1 MQIIWMGVTQRINS
15 TIYSDSD
22 FLVFW
27 WKDTTIS
34 KLKRVVELEE
44 LTGLNVGEREREGE
58 D

>member
-1 MQIIWMGVTQRINS
+1 MGVTQRINS

-27 WKDTTIS
+27 WKDTTTS

-44 LTGLNVGEREREGE
+44 LTCLNVGEREREGE